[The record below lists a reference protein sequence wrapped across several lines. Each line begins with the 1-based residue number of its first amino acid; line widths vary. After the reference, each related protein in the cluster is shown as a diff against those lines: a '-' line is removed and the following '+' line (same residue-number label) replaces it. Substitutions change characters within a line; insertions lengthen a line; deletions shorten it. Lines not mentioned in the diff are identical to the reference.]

1 MNFLRGFA
9 FNGAVMAAVV
19 CLSFVNQGMLGDG
32 LGEEAYGVLGWW
44 FTAVT
49 LAVQASG
56 EWLGRGSLDLVG
68 RRGGRRL
75 LGGNALAYAGCLGG
89 VLALALLAFGDAL
102 AAATP
107 SFPGAVWLAAALVA
121 GGVLQRC
128 GEALLQGEDRV
139 RYYSLVPLVFV
150 GTYFAGNSVS
160 LGRGGGLEEVFFAW
174 LAATL
179 LAALFAWLP
188 VWRSGLGVDGRLLR
202 QTAAV
207 GRRGGPAF
215 LLVSLMM
222 GMDMFVVERVGD
234 GAELGFYRVVT
245 VFAVL
250 FQRPLNVA
258 GTVLLPKIVRGGGED
273 LLSAKVAQG
282 ALFFGIAAAVVL
294 VLGGEWAIA
303 LVYDNPAYAAAYAPL
318 MWLLPGLVAVG
329 YGSVLNTRLY
339 GQGYPAVTVWAPALA
354 VVAKIALNV
363 LFHSAYPGLGLR
375 GVALASSLAYSLW
388 AAVVAVYY
396 LRLIGS
402 GPGVLLRPFW
412 R

>member
-1 MNFLRGFA
+1 MSFLRGFA

-19 CLSFVNQGMLGDG
+19 CLSLLNQGMLGDG

-49 LAVQASG
+49 LAVQAGG
-56 EWLGRGSLDLVG
+56 EWLGRGSLDRVG
-68 RRGGRRL
+68 RGAGRRA
-75 LGGNALAYAGCLGG
+75 LGGNILAYLACLGA
-89 VLALALLAFGDAL
+89 ALALGGLVLGEAL

-107 SFPGAVWLAAALVA
+107 SFPGVVWMAAALVLC
-121 GGVLQRC
+121 GVLLRC

-150 GTYFAGNSVS
+150 GAYFAGNAVA
-160 LGRGGGLEEVFFAW
+160 LGRGGGLEAVFAAW

-179 LAALFAWLP
+179 VAACFAWGP
-188 VWRSGLGVDGRLLR
+188 AWRSGLALDWGLLR
-202 QTAAV
+202 ETAAV

-222 GMDMFVVERVGD
+222 GMDMFIVERVGD
-234 GAELGFYRVVT
+234 SAELGYYRVVT
-245 VFAVL
+245 VFAVM

-258 GTVLLPKIVRGGGED
+258 GTVLLPKIVRGGAD

-282 ALFFGIAAAVVL
+282 ALLFGLAAAAALAV
-294 VLGGEWAIA
+294 GGRWAIA
-303 LVYDNPAYAAAYAPL
+303 LVYENPAYAAAYAPL
-318 MWLLPGLVAVG
+318 MWLVPGLVAIG
-329 YGSVLNTRLY
+329 CGSVLNTRLY

-354 VVAKIALNV
+354 IAAKIALNA
-363 LFHSAYPGLGLR
+363 LFHTAYPGLGLR
-375 GVALASSLAYSLW
+375 GVALASSLSYGLW

-396 LRLIGS
+396 LRLTGL
-402 GPGVLLRPFW
+402 GPGALLRPFW